1 MGWAAG
7 VERILLAGAPERA
20 GAATTGGSRPPA
32 ASPLELFVALEE
44 PGAEAGSD
52 DDGGKGPRDGGGK
65 GPRDGGQR
73 GSPGPAGIRA
83 TRRAAFALLGEAR
96 AAGLTAQM
104 ELAGRS
110 LKGQLGHAN
119 SLGARYVAIVA
130 DGQTTLRDM
139 QEGGQQQI
147 PTDTVVHAVLQG
159 LRTL

>member
-7 VERILLAGAPERA
+7 VERILLAGGSERG
-20 GAATTGGSRPPA
+20 GAVAAGGSRPPG

-44 PGAEAGSD
+44 PGAVAPLSHDSGTGRR
-52 DDGGKGPRDGGGK
+52 DDG
-65 GPRDGGQR
+65 R
-73 GSPGPAGIRA
+73 GRSAGAAGIRA

-130 DGQTTLRDM
+130 NGQTTLRDM

-147 PTDTVVHAVLQG
+147 ATATVVHAVLQG

>member
-7 VERILLAGAPERA
+7 VERILLAGGPERG
-20 GAATTGGSRPPA
+20 GAAAGGSRRPA

-44 PGAEAGSD
+44 PGAEAPLGNDS
-52 DDGGKGPRDGGGK
+52 GTGPRD
-65 GPRDGGQR
+65 DGR
-73 GSPGPAGIRA
+73 GRSADAAGIRA

-147 PTDTVVHAVLQG
+147 ATDTVVHAVLQG

>member
-1 MGWAAG
+1 
-7 VERILLAGAPERA
+7 
-20 GAATTGGSRPPA
+20 
-32 ASPLELFVALEE
+32 
-44 PGAEAGSD
+44 
-52 DDGGKGPRDGGGK
+52 
-65 GPRDGGQR
+65 
-73 GSPGPAGIRA
+73 
-83 TRRAAFALLGEAR
+83 
-96 AAGLTAQM
+96 M